1 MLNKMKNKSTI
12 DEESEMGPTGEL
24 LLKIFLISIM
34 VILSFALI
42 YGSIKWIHLSL
53 TATDNQICKEA
64 NATLIN
70 GQCHSECNRPVN
82 EQRNMLLIGGIV
94 MPIFAALF
102 VLYIVLV
109 LKTQFK
115 KKWK

>member
-1 MLNKMKNKSTI
+1 MKNKPTT
-12 DEESEMGPTGEL
+12 DEESEIGPTGEL
-24 LLKIFLISIM
+24 LLKIFLISVM
-34 VILSFALI
+34 VILSLALI

-64 NATLIN
+64 NSTLIN

-82 EQRNMLLIGGIV
+82 EQRNMLLIGGIL
-94 MPIFAALF
+94 MPIFAFLF
-102 VLYIVLV
+102 SVYLIIV

-115 KKWK
+115 KK